1 MPITTNAIMT
11 GARGTFGKQV
21 VFKKYGDKTVISDVP
36 DFSKRQLS
44 PKQVNNT
51 KTMSKANYY
60 AKGIIADDEL
70 RNEAQLR
77 LNVQRNKLY
86 TSLIREYYENYYNKE
101 ENIPLVLVKKSEAN
115 TPFATYLLQNTDK
128 SAEEISQL
136 TDTSVEVI
144 NELRKTIQKP

>member
-21 VFKKYGDKTVISDVP
+21 DFKKYGDKTVISSVP
-36 DFSKRQLS
+36 DFSERKLS
-44 PKQVNNT
+44 PKQLNNT

-77 LNVQRNKLY
+77 LNVQRNRLY

-101 ENIPLVLVKKSEAN
+101 ENIPSVL
-115 TPFATYLLQNTDK
+115 
-128 SAEEISQL
+128 
-136 TDTSVEVI
+136 
-144 NELRKTIQKP
+144 